1 MEGDFSLFDKLNNLN
16 NNNTASKMC
25 AHNNI
30 NQKNNCCEDCGIQL
44 DKELFYDK
52 EWRYYGPYDN
62 RNVNDPSRC
71 HFRKNEDKN
80 IYKDISS
87 LNLPDNIV
95 KEANKLYI
103 HVVKN
108 RIYRGNTRKSIIFAC
123 IFYAY
128 KQFENPQSCDTLTKL
143 FNITR
148 RDGLKGLKIV
158 NLNTDDKIIKK
169 STYITPINIIKEIMS
184 QFDAHSSDIDSVIQ
198 LYDKIKGKSE
208 VLSRARPQSVAAGLI
223 RYYIIKQ
230 DKKISMENFKEK
242 VNLSDLTITRIVREI
257 TRIIE
262 N

>member
-1 MEGDFSLFDKLNNLN
+1 MEGDFSLFDKLDNLN
-16 NNNTASKMC
+16 NNNNNGTTCS
-25 AHNNI
+25 HQNI
-30 NQKNNCCEDCGIQL
+30 NQKNNCCEDCGIQIS
-44 DKELFYDK
+44 KELFYDK

-95 KEANKLYI
+95 KEANRLYM
-103 HVVKN
+103 HVVKD

-148 RDGLKGLKIV
+148 REGLKGLKIV
-158 NLNTDDKIIKK
+158 NLNTSENIIKK
-169 STYITPINIIKEIMS
+169 STYITPVNIIQEIMS
-184 QFDAHSSDIDSVIQ
+184 QFDAQEEDIQSVIS
-198 LYDKIKGKSE
+198 LFKKIEGRSE
-208 VLSRARPQSVAAGLI
+208 ILSRARPQSVAAGLI
-223 RYYIIKQ
+223 RYYIIKH
-230 DKKISMENFKEK
+230 DRKITMENFKEK
-242 VNLSDLTITRIVREI
+242 VQLSDLTINRIVREI

-262 N
+262 S

>member
-1 MEGDFSLFDKLNNLN
+1 MEGDFSLFDKLDNLNIN
-16 NNNTASKMC
+16 NNNGTTCS
-25 AHNNI
+25 HQNI
-30 NQKNNCCEDCGIQL
+30 NQKNNCCEDCGIQIS
-44 DKELFYDK
+44 KELFYDK

-95 KEANKLYI
+95 KEANRLYM
-103 HVVKN
+103 HVVKD

-148 RDGLKGLKIV
+148 REGLKGLKIV
-158 NLNTDDKIIKK
+158 NLNTSENIIKK
-169 STYITPINIIKEIMS
+169 STYITPVNIIQEIMS
-184 QFDAHSSDIDSVIQ
+184 QFDAQEEDIQSVIS
-198 LYDKIKGKSE
+198 LFKKIEGRSE
-208 VLSRARPQSVAAGLI
+208 ILSRARPQSVAAGLI
-223 RYYIIKQ
+223 RYYIIKH
-230 DKKISMENFKEK
+230 DRKITMENFKEK
-242 VNLSDLTITRIVREI
+242 VQLSDLTINRIVREI

-262 N
+262 S